1 MMIGGGGY
9 SCASA
14 NHGIGITETDRAS
27 FVEMGGSTECDFGHN
42 AHIGSSQIS
51 SAYSLN
57 LWIHKLKAMLT

>member
-27 FVEMGGSTECDFGHN
+27 FVEMGGDTEYDFGHN
-42 AHIGSSQIS
+42 A
-51 SAYSLN
+51 Y
-57 LWIHKLKAMLT
+57 KL